1 MARVSESCKV
11 VEVPEVRNVLCLDR
25 VVELVSSDPL
35 SSQHH

>member
-11 VEVPEVRNVLCLDR
+11 VEVPEVLCLDR
-25 VVELVSSDPL
+25 VVVSSDPL